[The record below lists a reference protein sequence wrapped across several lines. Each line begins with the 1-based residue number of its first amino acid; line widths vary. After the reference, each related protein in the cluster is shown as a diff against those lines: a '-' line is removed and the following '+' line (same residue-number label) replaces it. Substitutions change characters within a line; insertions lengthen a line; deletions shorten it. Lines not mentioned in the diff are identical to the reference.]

1 MNTVH
6 EIDVFDDEWDAMFRG
21 DKPFAVV
28 SVRKHVKPGHY
39 LELRRVR
46 AGWEAHEPRFVPD
59 PWVTPNGEVTFF
71 TVCVTYVTV
80 PGAYGVDV
88 DWQVVGFRRLGF

>member
-21 DKPFAVV
+21 DKPFTVV
-28 SVRKHVKPGHY
+28 SARKHVKPGHY

-46 AGWEAHEPRFVPD
+46 MDGNHGQAVPD
-59 PWVTPNGEVTFF
+59 PWMTPNGEVRFF
-71 TVCVTYVTV
+71 TVVATYVT
-80 PGAYGVDV
+80 GVDF
-88 DWQVVGFRRLGF
+88 DCQVVGFRRLGF